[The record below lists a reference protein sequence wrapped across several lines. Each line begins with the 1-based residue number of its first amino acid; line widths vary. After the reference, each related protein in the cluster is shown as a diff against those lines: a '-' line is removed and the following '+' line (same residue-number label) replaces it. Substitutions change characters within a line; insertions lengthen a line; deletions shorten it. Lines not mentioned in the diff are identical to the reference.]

1 MNEKPMDRRVR
12 KTRALYRKCLV
23 ELMKKKKI
31 QDISVREIS
40 ELADLNRGTFYL
52 HYKDVF
58 DLLEQ
63 IEEEL
68 LRNLRNALSLYSPSE
83 LKDKPSLVFLEI
95 YQLLQ
100 ENKDIL
106 EILLGDNGDLNF
118 LARLKQ
124 IVHDHCFHSWMAAF
138 HHENPKILDPYYY
151 FIVSGCI
158 GVAQYWLQS
167 GMKESPA
174 ELAELSEKM
183 VLDGIRAIQ

>member
-68 LRNLRNALSLYSPSE
+68 LKSLRSALSLYSPTE

-100 ENKDIL
+100 ENQDIL
-106 EILLGDNGDLNF
+106 EVLLGDNGDLNF

-124 IVHDHCFHSWMAAF
+124 IVHDHCFHNWMTAF
-138 HHENPKILDPYYY
+138 HHEDPKILDPYYY

-167 GMKESPA
+167 GMKESPS